1 MSALLRGSAS
11 CAVCAA
17 LLSRPAP
24 AAAWERASYAPGSF
38 TVTLSATWRQLAGY
52 RSDQAAWLSVTL
64 PLERMASPRSGAGAI
79 SEETSSEAPADAPS
93 SAPSPEATPDAPQ
106 RPSAAPKPTRAPLY
120 RLSSRL
126 ARQTVRAALRAA
138 GRASAERWLDGL
150 DSRSRTSSLLPQL
163 RLRGGRTVA
172 ESLRLSPTMSDP
184 YRFVQA
190 GGTDVFFDAQLTW
203 DLDRLVFASE
213 ELAIERLKQQRD
225 AADAALVRRVLEALF
240 AWQRA
245 VAECASLGLSVDER
259 SDCTLR
265 TLEMTVTLD
274 VLTDGWFTATQVGGQ
289 PAG

>member
-1 MSALLRGSAS
+1 
-11 CAVCAA
+11 
-17 LLSRPAP
+17 
-24 AAAWERASYAPGSF
+24 
-38 TVTLSATWRQLAGY
+38 
-52 RSDQAAWLSVTL
+52 
-64 PLERMASPRSGAGAI
+64 
-79 SEETSSEAPADAPS
+79 
-93 SAPSPEATPDAPQ
+93 
-106 RPSAAPKPTRAPLY
+106 
-120 RLSSRL
+120 
-126 ARQTVRAALRAA
+126 VRAALRAA

>member
-1 MSALLRGSAS
+1 
-11 CAVCAA
+11 
-17 LLSRPAP
+17 
-24 AAAWERASYAPGSF
+24 
-38 TVTLSATWRQLAGY
+38 VTLSATWRQLYGY

-64 PLERMASPRSGAGAI
+64 PLERMASPRSAAGAI
-79 SEETSSEAPADAPS
+79 SEEASSEAPADAPS
-93 SAPSPEATPDAPQ
+93 PAPSPPPEAAPDAPQ
-106 RPSAAPKPTRAPLY
+106 RPRAEPKPSQAPLF

-190 GGTDVFFDAQLTW
+190 GGTDMFFDAQLTW

-274 VLTDGWFTATQVGGQ
+274 VLTDGWFTETQVGGQ